1 MASYGLVRKDTSLNA
16 ATGFSAHVSS
26 MEGLGQQNLW
36 NQYGRVSQYICSM
49 WFKYVQALLVQTG
62 FQLSTLN
69 CYFLVWQ
76 PVLDYR
82 FLVSSLLTILF
93 FSHFPTLDSLD
104 LVWSGNKCSK
114 TKHLG
119 VRSTKYPQFFHF
131 PHFPHFAWFPEN
143 FPTPKGGPQGVPRGV
158 PQVRRHAAPGAL
170 PSQPGGGAARPD
182 GAPAPAAA
190 PGRRGDAAGALL
202 VGRRCH
208 DGLLRGEHGE
218 PKSQRKKPWHKGT
231 KMVNHG
237 ESEILADGCLVGKI
251 DDRLIKNIITPGISF

>member
-1 MASYGLVRKDTSLNA
+1 MTALTNLLIEGYGLVRKDTSLNA

-26 MEGLGQQNLW
+26 VEGLGQQNVW
-36 NQYGRVSQYICSM
+36 NQYGRVSQHICSM

-82 FLVSSLLTILF
+82 FQVSSLLTILF

-114 TKHLG
+114 TKHL

-131 PHFPHFAWFPEN
+131 PHFPWFPRIFQLPNWSPHGRES
-143 FPTPKGGPQGVPRGV
+143 PQGAFPRSDGTQR
-158 PQVRRHAAPGAL
+158 PGPYRRSLAEAL
-170 PSQPGGGAARPD
+170 RD
-182 GAPAPAAA
+182 LTEL
-190 PGRRGDAAGALL
+190 RRLQRRQGDAAMLRALYAL
-202 VGRRCH
+202 DADAMTAFFVENMENQRDQRAREKNKKN
-208 DGLLRGEHGE
+208 RGQKWWIGDFG
-218 PKSQRKKPWHKGT
+218 WW
-231 KMVNHG
+231 M
-237 ESEILADGCLVGKI
+237 LMDAWLGK
-251 DDRLIKNIITPGISF
+251 